1 MCPDCFCFTL
11 LKLGAFAL
19 SLNGTVIE
27 KPASSESSSLPNSNT
42 EEGTNSTVSNQPEAL
57 KAKAFKKVGFVHL
70 GCPKNLVDTET
81 MLGILGQ
88 DNHEIV
94 ADESEA
100 DIVLVNTC
108 AFIESAQQESVRAL
122 ANLAG
127 QGKELIIAG
136 CLAQKFKG
144 ELLDLFPEARAVV
157 GVNDV
162 AKIGEVM
169 QRVEAGERVLATQ
182 QDAEYLLEED
192 DIRRHITVGSF
203 TYLKIAEGCDY
214 RCSFC
219 IIPSMRGSFRSRSIE
234 NIVENARELAK
245 RGVTEIILV
254 GQDTTSYGK
263 DIQSSLPELLRA
275 LNDVP
280 EITWIRFMY
289 AYPNLVSDELLET
302 IRDCDKVVKY
312 LDCPLQHSHPEILT
326 RMRRPATDLIEFAE
340 RARRII
346 PNVKLRTSFIVG
358 FPGETE
364 EHFQH
369 LRQTIETVGFERLGV
384 FEYSDVDT
392 AHSKTLDGKV
402 SKREIKK
409 RRGELMALQQGIAY
423 AYNQALIGQTI
434 PVLIDHVNEYGV
446 ATGRT
451 QWDAPEIDNT
461 VQVKGP
467 TTPGEIINVDITHVT
482 PYDLKGVVSNIQ

>member
-1 MCPDCFCFTL
+1 
-11 LKLGAFAL
+11 L
-19 SLNGTVIE
+19 SLPENTVLESASTTALLDRPNTGTEPLQAV
-27 KPASSESSSLPNSNT
+27 
-42 EEGTNSTVSNQPEAL
+42 
-57 KAKAFKKVGFVHL
+57 KKVGFVHL

-81 MLGILGQ
+81 MLGILGRE
-88 DNHEIV
+88 NHEIV
-94 ADESEA
+94 ADEADA

-122 ANLAG
+122 ATLAA
-127 QGKELIIAG
+127 QGKELLIAG
-136 CLAQKFKG
+136 CLAQKFQG

-157 GVNDV
+157 GVNNVGEIGDV
-162 AKIGEVM
+162 MK
-169 QRVEAGERVLATQ
+169 RVEKGERVLATQ

-192 DIRRHITVGSF
+192 TVRRHITLGSF

-234 NIVENARELAK
+234 NIVENARELAQ

-263 DIQSSLPELLRA
+263 DLGASLPQLLRA
-275 LNDVP
+275 LNAVP

-312 LDCPLQHSHPEILT
+312 LDCPLQHSHPEVLT
-326 RMRRPATDLIEFAE
+326 RMRRPVTDLIEFAQ
-340 RARRII
+340 RARAIVPDI
-346 PNVKLRTSFIVG
+346 KLRTSFIVG
-358 FPGETE
+358 FPGEAD
-364 EHFQH
+364 EHFAH
-369 LRQTIETVGFERLGV
+369 LRDTIEQVGFERLGV

-392 AHSKTLDGKV
+392 AHSNGLDGKV
-402 SKREIKK
+402 AKKIIKQ
-409 RRGELMALQQGIAY
+409 RRGELMALQQGIAF
-423 AYNQALIGQTI
+423 AHNQAMIGQI
-434 PVLIDHVNEYGV
+434 VSVLIDQVNEYGV

-451 QWDAPEIDNT
+451 QWDAPEVDNT

-467 TTPGEIINVDITHVT
+467 ATPGEIVPVRITHVT
-482 PYDLKGVVSNIQ
+482 PYDLKGVVEYES